1 MGPLCG
7 HIAPL
12 DTSLGFETDL
22 WPTDVDRVV
31 VNLETDSSFRAS
43 EIVADLRNAAET
55 LYFPM
60 KLVGFWDSRADIHL
74 CPQEERREECPHRLA
89 TSDPRHIDYSRTLQ
103 TERQANLEVVF
114 PHAGISIY
122 LS

>member
-7 HIAPL
+7 YIAAR
-12 DTSLGFETDL
+12 DESLRLESVL
-22 WPTDVDRVV
+22 WPTSVDRVV
-31 VNLETDSSFRAS
+31 VNFETDSSFRAS
-43 EIVADLRNAAET
+43 EIIADLRNVAET

-60 KLVGFWDSRADIHL
+60 KLVGFWDARADLHM

-114 PHAGISIY
+114 PHAGVSIY